1 VLSTSCRA
9 YTSQAFIH
17 VDVNEGNH
25 KAGLPRRCIET
36 GEFEQTVVF
45 GSLYFPSWTTFSFY
59 HVKRRSKV
67 WKWFYTVGLGGYL
80 SVHTEKMIWSKHHVE
95 LVIVSETLFLGKEN
109 ERSRIAVPP
118 VSLCRLSSIA
128 VPLGVSPESTV
139 MLRLCLCLDFE
150 RSGCNLREI
159 IFDI

>member
-1 VLSTSCRA
+1 
-9 YTSQAFIH
+9 
-17 VDVNEGNH
+17 VNEGNH

-109 ERSRIAVPP
+109 ERSRIAAPP
-118 VSLCRLSSIA
+118 VSLCRLSSVA
-128 VPLGVSPESTV
+128 VPNLPLCSDFAYVLTLRGVDAISEKLFLISKV
-139 MLRLCLCLDFE
+139 F
-150 RSGCNLREI
+150 
-159 IFDI
+159 

>member
-1 VLSTSCRA
+1 
-9 YTSQAFIH
+9 
-17 VDVNEGNH
+17 VNEGNH

-36 GEFEQTVVF
+36 GEFEQTVL
-45 GSLYFPSWTTFSFY
+45 SLAAYIFLPGQPFLFY
-59 HVKRRSKV
+59 HVTPQQV